1 MSTTAYMG
9 VLFLCAALYSL
20 SVTLADKSHGPMGLA
35 LASCV
40 GILLLSSI
48 GYLDWRSQPREETVL
63 STYLI
68 ASVLGSI
75 AASSVIGLLRKKPL
89 AVRVVLGIVTWL
101 CVGFVV
107 VLRTAFF

>member
-48 GYLDWRSQPREETVL
+48 GYLDWRSQPRGGNGPLDV
-63 STYLI
+63 SDR
-68 ASVLGSI
+68 LGARVDCCLVCDR
-75 AASSVIGLLRKKPL
+75 AA
-89 AVRVVLGIVTWL
+89 
-101 CVGFVV
+101 
-107 VLRTAFF
+107 